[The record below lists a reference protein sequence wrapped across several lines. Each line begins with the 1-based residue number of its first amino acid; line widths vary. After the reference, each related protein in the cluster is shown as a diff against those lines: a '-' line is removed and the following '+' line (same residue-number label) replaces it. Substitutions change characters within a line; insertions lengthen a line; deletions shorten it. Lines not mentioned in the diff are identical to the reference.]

1 MRWALDVPLLSR
13 SAVEGSSEFGVLPPA
28 HPERAGPKSNGVDPV
43 RSRTM
48 LRQAELSR
56 DLFVVLMWQVPA

>member
-1 MRWALDVPLLSR
+1 MSLYCRDVPLRDLPSWGSFPRPILSEPDR
-13 SAVEGSSEFGVLPPA
+13 NLT
-28 HPERAGPKSNGVDPV
+28 GVDPV